1 MPGMLGERC
10 GSPAI
15 SGEPVALS
23 FPDTAQLLE
32 PLASVAK
39 PIVRRTASICSTR
52 ARPSPD
58 HGSWLPIG
66 LPTG

>member
-1 MPGMLGERC
+1 MRIAG
-10 GSPAI
+10 I

-23 FPDTAQLLE
+23 LPETAQLLE
-32 PLASVAK
+32 PLASVAS
-39 PIVRRTASICSTR
+39 PIERRTASICSTR

-58 HGSWLPIG
+58 HGSWFAIG